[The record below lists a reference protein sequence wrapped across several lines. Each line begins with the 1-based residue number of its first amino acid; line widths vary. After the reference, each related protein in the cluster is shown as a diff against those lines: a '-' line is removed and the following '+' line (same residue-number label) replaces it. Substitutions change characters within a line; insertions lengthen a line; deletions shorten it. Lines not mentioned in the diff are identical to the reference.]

1 MIYNKK
7 SGQLCFFL
15 IVLIKNI
22 PFPWQGAQKLSSSRK
37 LLFEIMVSIP
47 LIIERNK
54 MNSKK
59 SILENNNLHKKKK
72 ILDNYVF

>member
-1 MIYNKK
+1 
-7 SGQLCFFL
+7 
-15 IVLIKNI
+15 
-22 PFPWQGAQKLSSSRK
+22 
-37 LLFEIMVSIP
+37 MVSLP